1 MWINEQ
7 TMTPTTFTSFPC
19 IPKME
24 KAILSVI
31 LASYCFHLLASG
43 QLTYPPE
50 VDALNAIRHK
60 LRDPGKNLRNWKKG
74 DPCLSSWTGVICSTI
89 QDDGY
94 LHVQELRMLNL
105 NLSGNLPPELGQLSN
120 LTTLNFMWN
129 NFTGSIPKEIGNL
142 KSLQFLL
149 LSGNQLSGPFA
160 DELGYLPR
168 LLIFQVDWNQIS
180 GPLPPSFANLISC
193 GHFHMNNNSISGQ
206 IPIELSTMP
215 QLQHLLLDNNNLSGY
230 LPPQFSQMPNL
241 KIIQLDNNNFGGTQ
255 IPPSYGNISTL
266 VKLSLRNCNL
276 EGVIPDFSSIEPLRY
291 LDLSHNQL
299 NGEIPTNKLSDNMT
313 AIDLSY
319 NLLNG
324 SIPSNLSGLP
334 QLQKLSL
341 ESNLLSG
348 DVPSNIMQVI
358 IATIIIDFRNNSLS
372 NISGSINSPANV
384 TVRLEGNP
392 VCTLANQLNIAPF
405 CGNTSG
411 DDFVSGSSSN
421 SNGRCKPQ
429 WCPLSD
435 GYEFVPGTDCF
446 CAAPLGVEL
455 RLTSPSFIDFR
466 PNNYLYRVY
475 ITSSFGLD
483 LHQLIVQSFIWEK
496 GPRLRL
502 FLKFFPQYVNYT
514 ARFNE
519 SEVNRIIG
527 MLATFSFP
535 PNDTFAPYELIKV
548 VPGLYSNGQL
558 TYPLEV
564 DALNAIRRKLHDPGK
579 NLRNWTKGDPCLSS
593 WTGVICST
601 IRDDGYLHVKELRML
616 NLNLSGNLPPE
627 LGQLSN
633 LTTLNFMWNNLT
645 GSIPKE
651 IGNLKSLQFL
661 LLSGNLLSGPFAV
674 ELGYLPRLLIFQV
687 DWNQISGPLPP
698 SFANL
703 ISCSHF
709 HMNNNSISGQIPTE
723 ISRMPQLQHFLL
735 DNNNLSGYLPPQF
748 SQMPNLK
755 IIQLDNNNFGGT
767 QIPPSYGNMSKLV
780 KLSLRNCNLEGA
792 IPDLSSIA
800 PLHYIDLSHNQ
811 LTGEIPTNKLS
822 EYVTTIDLSY
832 NLLNGSI
839 PSNFSG
845 LPQLQKLSLESNLL
859 SGDVPSNIWQNLN
872 FTATIIID
880 FRNNSLSNI
889 SGSINPPA
897 NVTVRLE
904 GNPVCTLANQ
914 LNIAPLCGNTSG
926 DDDFVSW
933 SSSNSNGSCKPQWCP
948 LSDGYEF
955 VPGTDC
961 FCAAP
966 LGVELRLITPSF
978 IDFRPNNYSYRVY
991 ITSSFGLDLHQLIV
1005 QSFIWE
1011 KGPRLWLFLNFF
1023 PQYVNYSARF
1033 NDSELNRIIGTLAIF
1048 SFPPSDTFGPYELI
1062 KSSSSFQEHFISLVK
1077 INLKILHIAVV
1088 LQHSN
1093 SGTNKAALIGIILGS
1108 ISLVVAISV
1117 AIMVLY
1123 KRRTKSGHEVLK
1135 KQSTVKVPIRTE
1147 NVKEFSFVELEE
1159 ATNGFKDT
1167 SQVGQ
1172 GGYGKVYK
1180 GFLANGTVVAIK
1192 RARQGSLQNQS
1203 EFTTE
1208 IELLSRLHHRNL
1220 VSLVGY
1226 CSEQDEQMLVY
1237 EFMPNGSLHDLL
1249 SDRYRHT
1256 LSFPMRLRIALGSAK
1271 GILYLHTEADPPI
1284 FHRDIKATN
1293 ILLDFKFT
1301 PKVSDF
1307 GISRLAPVPD
1317 AEGDSAHVSTAV
1329 KGTPGYLDPEYF
1341 LTHKLTEK
1349 SDVYSLGIV
1358 FLELLTGM
1366 LPISHGKNIVR
1377 EVSGAC
1383 ESGSMFSIIDQSMGS
1398 YSCEYIKKFMALALK
1413 CCQDDPKE
1421 RPTMLEVVRELENL
1435 CSLIPEYPTESDA
1448 SISGVSGVESS
1459 PIYPGRDSNSQTA
1472 IEISGSELVSGAIP
1486 SIKPR

>member
-1 MWINEQ
+1 MHSRRFRRHDSFSTPSASLLPHFTI
-7 TMTPTTFTSFPC
+7 MTKLDSTIFH
-19 IPKME
+19 ME
-24 KAILSVI
+24 KAILSII
-31 LASYCFHLLASG
+31 LVSYCFAFLASG

-50 VDALNAIRHK
+50 VDALNAIQHK
-60 LRDPGKNLRNWKKG
+60 LRDPGKNLRNWRKG

-129 NFTGSIPKEIGNL
+129 NLTGSIPKEIGNI

-168 LLIFQVDWNQIS
+168 LQIFQVDWNQIS
-180 GPLPPSFANLISC
+180 GPLPSSFANLISC

-206 IPIELSTMP
+206 IPMELSTMP
-215 QLQHLLLDNNNLSGY
+215 LLEHFLLDNNNLSGY
-230 LPPQFSQMPNL
+230 LPRQFSQMPNL

-255 IPPSYGNISTL
+255 IPRSYGNISTL

-276 EGVIPDFSSIEPLRY
+276 EGAIPDFSRIAPLRY

-299 NGEIPTNKLSDNMT
+299 TGEIPRNKLSDNMT
-313 AIDLSY
+313 AI
-319 NLLNG
+319 
-324 SIPSNLSGLP
+324 
-334 QLQKLSL
+334 
-341 ESNLLSG
+341 
-348 DVPSNIMQVI
+348 V
-358 IATIIIDFRNNSLS
+358 
-372 NISGSINSPANV
+372 
-384 TVRLEGNP
+384 
-392 VCTLANQLNIAPF
+392 
-405 CGNTSG
+405 
-411 DDFVSGSSSN
+411 
-421 SNGRCKPQ
+421 
-429 WCPLSD
+429 
-435 GYEFVPGTDCF
+435 
-446 CAAPLGVEL
+446 
-455 RLTSPSFIDFR
+455 
-466 PNNYLYRVY
+466 
-475 ITSSFGLD
+475 
-483 LHQLIVQSFIWEK
+483 
-496 GPRLRL
+496 
-502 FLKFFPQYVNYT
+502 
-514 ARFNE
+514 
-519 SEVNRIIG
+519 
-527 MLATFSFP
+527 
-535 PNDTFAPYELIKV
+535 
-548 VPGLYSNGQL
+548 
-558 TYPLEV
+558 
-564 DALNAIRRKLHDPGK
+564 
-579 NLRNWTKGDPCLSS
+579 
-593 WTGVICST
+593 
-601 IRDDGYLHVKELRML
+601 
-616 NLNLSGNLPPE
+616 
-627 LGQLSN
+627 
-633 LTTLNFMWNNLT
+633 
-645 GSIPKE
+645 
-651 IGNLKSLQFL
+651 
-661 LLSGNLLSGPFAV
+661 
-674 ELGYLPRLLIFQV
+674 
-687 DWNQISGPLPP
+687 
-698 SFANL
+698 
-703 ISCSHF
+703 
-709 HMNNNSISGQIPTE
+709 
-723 ISRMPQLQHFLL
+723 
-735 DNNNLSGYLPPQF
+735 
-748 SQMPNLK
+748 
-755 IIQLDNNNFGGT
+755 
-767 QIPPSYGNMSKLV
+767 
-780 KLSLRNCNLEGA
+780 
-792 IPDLSSIA
+792 
-800 PLHYIDLSHNQ
+800 
-811 LTGEIPTNKLS
+811 
-822 EYVTTIDLSY
+822 LSY

-845 LPQLQKLSLESNLL
+845 LPQLQELSLESNLL

-889 SGSINPPA
+889 SGSIDPPA

-914 LNIAPLCGNTSG
+914 LNIAPFCGNTSG
-926 DDDFVSW
+926 DDDFVPG

-978 IDFRPNNYSYRVY
+978 IDFRPINYSYRVY
-991 ITSSFGLDLHQLIV
+991 ITSNFRLDFHQLIV

-1011 KGPRLWLFLNFF
+1011 RGPRLWLFLKFF
-1023 PQYVNYSARF
+1023 PQYVNYTARF
-1033 NDSELNRIIGTLAIF
+1033 NESEVNQIIDTLATF
-1048 SFPPSDTFGPYELI
+1048 SFPANDTFGPYELI
-1062 KSSSSFQEHFISLVK
+1062 KLVPGLYS
-1077 INLKILHIAVV
+1077 NVV

-1093 SGTNKAALIGIILGS
+1093 SGTNKAALVGIILGS

-1117 AIMVLY
+1117 AIMVLH

-1135 KQSTVKVPIRTE
+1135 KLSTVKVPIRTE

-1159 ATNGFKDT
+1159 ATIGFKDT

-1180 GFLANGTVVAIK
+1180 GILANGTVVAIK

-1203 EFTTE
+1203 EFITE

-1226 CSEQDEQMLVY
+1226 CREQDEQMLVY

-1284 FHRDIKATN
+1284 FHRDIKANN

-1307 GISRLAPVPD
+1307 GISRVAPVPD

-1383 ESGSMFSIIDQSMGS
+1383 ESGSMFSIIDQGLGL
-1398 YSCEYIKKFMALALK
+1398 YSCECIKKFMALALK

-1421 RPTMLEVVRELENL
+1421 RPIMLEVVRELENL

-1459 PIYPGRDSNSQTA
+1459 PIYPGRDPHSQTA
-1472 IEISGSELVSGAIP
+1472 IEISGSELVSGVIP
-1486 SIKPR
+1486 SIRPR